1 MNEGGGDAEMV
12 SEKLLGLVRE
22 AIAVSGFS
30 DTQVYY
36 NVDHLSFVIP
46 QIENCT
52 CPGGLFCNPQVI
64 LYKMTLHYYS

>member
-36 NVDHLSFVIP
+36 KVYHLLLFHESKILPAWVGYFV
-46 QIENCT
+46 QN
-52 CPGGLFCNPQVI
+52 NP
-64 LYKMTLHYYS
+64 TLL

>member
-36 NVDHLSFVIP
+36 KAYHLSFVIS

-52 CPGGLFCNPQVI
+52 RPGGFYFVQNKP
-64 LYKMTLHYYS
+64 T